1 MEEPAHI
8 SPESASSSSTSN
20 NGGPS
25 GAATSSSSSSL
36 PSSSH
41 VQEEEHVQHQEHEQQ
56 QTSVSY
62 HVNISISDIPSSGI
76 RDDAWSCLVV
86 LVTFWFFAS
95 MTLIMGFYGSVN
107 LQLGPNCSR
116 LLQANSLLV
125 QYIKVQEVGE
135 SKTGPILY
143 GFYGTPP
150 LNVETTWSESH
161 NASVPANVHK
171 ARRPFPTNRF
181 FIYQIKF
188 LILLQEW
195 IYFLN
200 EGSQLE
206 ISYSVKSQSSS
217 PISLVIAQD
226 RESLVEWIED
236 PLYPNTTLSWNII
249 HGKGTIQQEIY
260 KSSSYYVALSNLNLE
275 EVEVQLNLR
284 IRAFLYN
291 TTEAFYKCSLN
302 HGICS
307 LKLFLMGSNAAVLTS
322 PGPEQGTPSDDW
334 YVKLSYGPRWISYFV
349 GSGGMTVLILLAFK
363 FCNNYQSTSGEG
375 TGFQSEEVTSEQT
388 PLLSHKDDDL
398 SSWGSSYESVSHD
411 EEDLEDWLAV
421 SSLEGKPL
429 KDGENYNN
437 PRRLCAICFD
447 TPRDCFFLPC
457 GHCAACF
464 TCGTRI
470 AEEAGTCPICRRK
483 MKKVRKIFTV

>member
-275 EVEVQLNLR
+275 EVE
-284 IRAFLYN
+284 
-291 TTEAFYKCSLN
+291 
-302 HGICS
+302 
-307 LKLFLMGSNAAVLTS
+307 
-322 PGPEQGTPSDDW
+322 GTPSDDW
-334 YVKLSYGPRWISYFV
+334 YVKLSLWTTMDLIFCWLRWE
-349 GSGGMTVLILLAFK
+349 TVLILLAFK
-363 FCNNYQSTSGEG
+363 FCNIIN
-375 TGFQSEEVTSEQT
+375 
-388 PLLSHKDDDL
+388 
-398 SSWGSSYESVSHD
+398 
-411 EEDLEDWLAV
+411 
-421 SSLEGKPL
+421 
-429 KDGENYNN
+429 
-437 PRRLCAICFD
+437 
-447 TPRDCFFLPC
+447 LPVEKELDSIR
-457 GHCAACF
+457 GW
-464 TCGTRI
+464 I

-483 MKKVRKIFTV
+483 DEEGEEDI